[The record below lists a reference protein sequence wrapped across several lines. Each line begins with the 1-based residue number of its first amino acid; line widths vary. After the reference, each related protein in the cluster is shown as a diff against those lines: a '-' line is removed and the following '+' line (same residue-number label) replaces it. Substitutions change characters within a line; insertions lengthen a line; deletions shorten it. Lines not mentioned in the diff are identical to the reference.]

1 MEYVISHRQ
10 VVGVN
15 MDSSTDQPRFEGAQ
29 LILGDGKRAE
39 VYDARF
45 LISTL
50 LVYVAKGDGNIS
62 VLESEKMIDMLSS
75 KFDTRNSEALAR
87 LSSAIMALSDD
98 ADVVQKLQK
107 ISRGLSADEKDEVFA
122 MLLEIALAD
131 EDLDSGEIKAIQ
143 LAGQILGLS
152 QDAVHSALRSSSPG
166 A

>member
-1 MEYVISHRQ
+1 
-10 VVGVN
+10 

-29 LILGDGKRAE
+29 LILGAGEQAE

-62 VLESEKMIDMLSS
+62 DLESDTMIDMLSS
-75 KFDTRNSEALAR
+75 KFNTRNSEALAR
-87 LSSAIMALSDD
+87 LSSAILALVND

-107 ISRGLSADEKDEVFA
+107 ISRGLSAAEKDEVFA
-122 MLLEIALAD
+122 MLLEVALAD